1 MEMPSVFVARKL
13 PEEVLKA
20 LRTSADVE
28 MWDKEDEVCPRDL
41 LLEKAKTSDALLTML
56 SDQVDKE
63 LLDAC
68 EGVKVIANLAVGYD
82 NVDVEYAKEKGI
94 IITNT
99 PDVLTETTADL
110 TFLLLMSAAR
120 RVTEAANYIKEGKWT
135 SWSPMLLA
143 GADVHHKTIGIVGMG
158 NIGRAVAK
166 RAKGFDMNILY
177 HNRSRDTEA
186 EESLGAEY
194 RSFEDL
200 LQTSDF
206 VVCMTP
212 LTIETK
218 GMFDAGAFQKMKQEA
233 IFVNTSRG
241 GTVVEEDLIAALRN
255 GVIAGAGL
263 DVFENEPIRADHPI
277 LQLENAVALP
287 HIGSATRETRFAMMA
302 CCIEN
307 IKQVLE
313 GKKPLTPVR

>member
-1 MEMPSVFVARKL
+1 MEMPAVFVARKL

-20 LRTSADVE
+20 LRTFADVE
-28 MWDKEDEVCPRDL
+28 MWDREDEVCPRDL
-41 LLEKAKTSDALLTML
+41 LLQKAKTSDALLTML

-120 RVTEAANYIKEGKWT
+120 RVTEAAAYIKEGKWT

-166 RAKGFDMNILY
+166 RAKGFDMDILY
-177 HNRSRDTEA
+177 HNRSRDMEA

-200 LQTSDF
+200 LQASDF

-212 LTIETK
+212 LTSETK

-241 GTVVEEDLIAALRN
+241 GTVVEEDLIAALQN

-307 IKQVLE
+307 IKKVLE
-313 GKKPLTPVR
+313 GNEPLTPVR

>member
-1 MEMPSVFVARKL
+1 MEMPAVFVARKL

-20 LRTSADVE
+20 LRTFADVE
-28 MWDKEDEVCPRDL
+28 MWDREDEGCPRDL
-41 LLEKAKTSDALLTML
+41 LLKKAKTSDALLTML

-120 RVTEAANYIKEGKWT
+120 RVTEAAVYIKEGKWT

-166 RAKGFDMNILY
+166 RAKGFDMDILY
-177 HNRSRDTEA
+177 HNRSRDREA

-212 LTIETK
+212 LTSETK